1 MLEIRTAYHS
11 NGRPK
16 AVRGTPRQPPGN
28 YFGIYST
35 EWNTWFR
42 WSYTSLEMAE
52 YTMQNIVRS
61 WEKPPLPNG
70 DRKEVDRVDNFT
82 KEFSFTLVTTSTRP
96 VKKPKE
102 S

>member
-1 MLEIRTAYHS
+1 MLEIRTAYHG

-35 EWNTWFR
+35 EWKAWFR

-52 YTMQNIVRS
+52 YSMQNL
-61 WEKPPLPNG
+61 EKHWLKESE
-70 DRKEVDRVDNFT
+70 RKEVDRVYNFT
-82 KEFSFTLVTTSTRP
+82 KEFNFTLITSSTPP

-102 S
+102 N